1 MYSLHYTDVKFRLHR
16 CTVYITQMR
25 SLHYTDVKFR
35 LHRCTTLYGLQFTLH
50 IYVLFIVYCTD
61 IQIQKC
67 TDVQMYQN
75 LKCKMWRLDEKK
87 LQFYSC
93 VSVHY
98 KYVDNTKIY

>member
-1 MYSLHYTDVKFRLHR
+1 MYSLHYTDVQFTLYR
-16 CTVYITQMR
+16 CTVCITQMY
-25 SLHYTDVKFR
+25 SLHYTDV
-35 LHRCTTLYGLQFTLH
+35 QFTLH